1 MCFIRDRINAFFPLI
16 DEWEVIPNAVHPA
29 LKATIL
35 AHPVVSLLVIYF
47 DFIVSLSA
55 SMSIQEKILMK
66 NIEERLTSL
75 AVVVASGQ
83 ALHLC
88 RVAR

>member
-1 MCFIRDRINAFFPLI
+1 MR
-16 DEWEVIPNAVHPA
+16 
-29 LKATIL
+29 
-35 AHPVVSLLVIYF
+35 LLVNHPRRA
-47 DFIVSLSA
+47 VSVYEYSK
-55 SMSIQEKILMK
+55 KILMK